1 MCDTILQRLELK
13 GLAPIGIMKSWSN
26 GMMGLKE
33 FFTIKLS
40 YSALAP
46 NIPAFQH
53 SLLTF
58 PWYKQVDAKKNVVE
72 FPRR

>member
-1 MCDTILQRLELK
+1 
-13 GLAPIGIMKSWSN
+13 
-26 GMMGLKE
+26 MMGLKE